1 MLHQDLIKALE
12 AVPEKKLRL
21 LELARELVGPD
32 GKLDMDRA
40 VARAAEVDAAVKEAR
55 AYISE
60 TEKLKWA
67 LQRLSGP

>member
-1 MLHQDLIKALE
+1 MTNQELIKALE
-12 AVPEKKLRL
+12 TVPEKKLRL
-21 LELARELVGPD
+21 LELAKELVGPD

-40 VARAAEVDAAVKEAR
+40 VARAAEVDAAVKEAQ

>member
-1 MLHQDLIKALE
+1 MINQDLIRALE

-21 LELARELVGPD
+21 LELAKELVGPD

-40 VARAAEVDAAVKEAR
+40 VARAAEVDAAVKEAQ

>member
-1 MLHQDLIKALE
+1 MINQDLIRALE

-21 LELARELVGPD
+21 LELVRDLVGPD
-32 GKLDMDRA
+32 GKLDLDRA

>member
-1 MLHQDLIKALE
+1 MINQDLIRALE

-21 LELARELVGPD
+21 LELAKELVGPD

-60 TEKLKWA
+60 TEKIRWA

>member
-1 MLHQDLIKALE
+1 MINQDLIRALE

-40 VARAAEVDAAVKEAR
+40 VARVAEVDAAVKEAR

>member
-1 MLHQDLIKALE
+1 MTNQDLIKALE

>member
-1 MLHQDLIKALE
+1 MINQHLLRALE

-21 LELARELVGPD
+21 LELAKELVGPD

>member
-1 MLHQDLIKALE
+1 MINQDLIRALE
-12 AVPEKKLRL
+12 TVPEKKLRL
-21 LELARELVGPD
+21 LELAKELVGPD

-60 TEKLKWA
+60 TEKLRWA

>member
-1 MLHQDLIKALE
+1 MINQDLIRALE

-21 LELARELVGPD
+21 LELAKELVGPD

-40 VARAAEVDAAVKEAR
+40 VARAAEVDAAVKEAH
-55 AYISE
+55 AYISD
-60 TEKLKWA
+60 TEKLRWA

>member
-1 MLHQDLIKALE
+1 MINQDLIRALE

-21 LELARELVGPD
+21 LELAKELVGPD

-60 TEKLKWA
+60 TEKLRWA

>member
-1 MLHQDLIKALE
+1 MINQDLIRALE
-12 AVPEKKLRL
+12 TVPEKKLRL
-21 LELARELVGPD
+21 LELAKELVGPD

>member
-1 MLHQDLIKALE
+1 MINQDLIRALE

-21 LELARELVGPD
+21 LELAKELVGPD

>member
-1 MLHQDLIKALE
+1 MINQDLIRALE

-21 LELARELVGPD
+21 LELVRDLVGPD

>member
-1 MLHQDLIKALE
+1 MINQDLIRALE

-60 TEKLKWA
+60 TEKIRWA

>member
-1 MLHQDLIKALE
+1 MINQDLIRALE

>member
-1 MLHQDLIKALE
+1 MINQDLIRALE

-21 LELARELVGPD
+21 LELAKELVGPD
-32 GKLDMDRA
+32 GKVDMDRA

>member
-1 MLHQDLIKALE
+1 MNPQDLIRALE
-12 AVPEKKLRL
+12 RVPEKKLRL
-21 LELARELVGPD
+21 LELVRELVGPD
-32 GKLDMDRA
+32 GKVDMDRA

>member
-1 MLHQDLIKALE
+1 MINQDLIRALE

-21 LELARELVGPD
+21 LELVRDLAGPD

>member
-1 MLHQDLIKALE
+1 MINQDLIRALE

-21 LELARELVGPD
+21 LELAKELVGPD
-32 GKLDMDRA
+32 GMLDMDRA

>member
-1 MLHQDLIKALE
+1 MINQDLIRALE

-21 LELARELVGPD
+21 LELVRELVGPD

>member
-1 MLHQDLIKALE
+1 MINQDLIRALE

-32 GKLDMDRA
+32 GKVDMDRA

>member
-21 LELARELVGPD
+21 LELAKELVGPD